1 MSQIKLNNYIES
13 CKGSVMERSLRL
25 SLALSLFAILL
36 TAFFP
41 ATSLAQARGFVR
53 KLSGSVTSRT
63 GGALA
68 KRAQLQNGE
77 VISVS
82 KGGSC
87 TLALRANGS
96 QYELPGGCTV
106 QIGTTSIKRISGPDF
121 KMLEP
126 IDTGE
131 WEDSMMSL
139 PRLLG
144 HLERAS
150 EDEASPYNLTPNGA
164 LLNPKIT
171 LKWKCPMPD
180 VENVTFRL
188 TLKNDSD
195 RVVLRVDDIDPTV
208 RSFVLPEDAMELG
221 LWYEW
226 KIEVVGGEHS
236 GSKCSRMVRIL
247 PELERQALKK
257 LEARVARGQSAHP
270 PNHSFD
276 LLLARQYKW
285 SGFPEEAMKLYRTL
299 LAANSADV
307 SLRKEVELFKK
318 SLEIGE

>member
-1 MSQIKLNNYIES
+1 MLRFNTNTFIEFG
-13 CKGSVMERSLRL
+13 KGRAMERVLRL
-25 SLALSLFAILL
+25 SLPLLAMLFMALS
-36 TAFFP
+36 P
-41 ATSLAQARGFVR
+41 APSLAQARGFVR
-53 KLSGSVTSRT
+53 KLSGSVTRRS
-63 GGALA
+63 GGTLV

-77 VISVS
+77 VISVA

-87 TLALRANGS
+87 TIALRANGS

-106 QIGTTSIKRISGPDF
+106 QIGNTSIKRISGPDF
-121 KMLEP
+121 KTLEP
-126 IDTGE
+126 IDTGD

-164 LLNPKIT
+164 VLNPNIT
-171 LKWKCPMPD
+171 LKWRCALPD
-180 VENVTFRL
+180 TEGVTFRL

-195 RVVLRVDDIDPTV
+195 RVVLRVDDLDAMI
-208 RSFVLPEDAMELG
+208 RSYTLPEDAMELG

-226 KIEVVGGEHS
+226 KVEVVGGEHS
-236 GSKCSRMVRIL
+236 GSKRSRMIRIL
-247 PELERQALKK
+247 PESERLALKK
-257 LEARVARGQSAHP
+257 LETRVAQGQSAHP
-270 PNHSFD
+270 SNHSFD

-285 SGFPEEAMKLYRTL
+285 SGFPEEAMKLYKTL
-299 LAANSADV
+299 LASSASDL
-307 SLRKEVELFKK
+307 SLKKEVELFKK

>member
-1 MSQIKLNNYIES
+1 MLRIKINSFIEFG
-13 CKGSVMERSLRL
+13 KGSVLKQGLRL
-25 SLALSLFAILL
+25 CLPLSLFAILF
-36 TAFFP
+36 TTFSP
-41 ATSLAQARGFVR
+41 AASLAQARGFVR
-53 KLSGSVTSRT
+53 KLSGSVIRRS
-63 GGALA
+63 GGTLA

-87 TLALRANGS
+87 TIALRANGS

-121 KMLEP
+121 KTLEP
-126 IDTGE
+126 IDTGD

-150 EDEASPYNLTPNGA
+150 EDEASPYNLMPNGA
-164 LLNPKIT
+164 ILNPKIT
-171 LKWKCPMPD
+171 LKWKCAVPD
-180 VENVTFRL
+180 LEGITFRL

-195 RVVLRVDDIDPTV
+195 RVVLRVDDIDPMV
-208 RSFVLPEDAMELG
+208 RTYILPEDVMELG

-236 GSKCSRMVRIL
+236 GSKCSRMIRIL
-247 PELERQALKK
+247 PESERQAMKK
-257 LEARVARGQSAHP
+257 LETRVAQGQNAHP

-285 SGFPEEAMKLYRTL
+285 SGFPEEAMKLYRML
-299 LAANSADV
+299 LAANSADL
-307 SLRKEVELFKK
+307 SLKKEVELFKK
-318 SLEIGE
+318 SLEIEE